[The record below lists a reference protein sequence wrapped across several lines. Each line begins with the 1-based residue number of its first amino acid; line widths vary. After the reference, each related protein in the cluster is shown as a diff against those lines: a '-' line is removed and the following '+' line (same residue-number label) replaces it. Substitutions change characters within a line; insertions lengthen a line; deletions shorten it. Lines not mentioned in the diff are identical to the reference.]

1 MTGFAFFNLV
11 YQLMIALAVI
21 TFGMGFVY
29 MFLGKEDSEE

>member
-11 YQLMIALAVI
+11 YQAMIALAIV

-29 MFLGKEDSEE
+29 IYFSREDSEE

>member
-11 YQLMIALAVI
+11 YQTMIALAIV

-29 MFLGKEDSEE
+29 MYVNRDDSEE

>member
-11 YQLMIALAVI
+11 YQFMIALAVI

-29 MFLGKEDSEE
+29 MYLGREDPEE

>member
-11 YQLMIALAVI
+11 YQAMIALAVI

-29 MFLGKEDSEE
+29 MYLGRENPEE

>member
-29 MFLGKEDSEE
+29 MYLGREDPEE

>member
-11 YQLMIALAVI
+11 YQAMIALAII

-29 MFLGKEDSEE
+29 MYVSREDSEE

>member
-29 MFLGKEDSEE
+29 MYFSREDSEE